1 MVSKPAH
8 NGCESWLQ
16 SVWAVGR
23 HLSQYSSAVDA
34 FAAPGT
40 CKQLAPQIT
49 VICGGA
55 RETTML
61 YLNTHATCA
70 NASARYLAHTPA
82 KIRAQNR
89 HPVSV
94 HCIEG
99 APAHQST
106 SQYHKSARGQ
116 LTRQCYRT
124 PLICIEDMSLMQET
138 LEA

>member
-16 SVWAVGR
+16 SVWALER

-40 CKQLAPQIT
+40 CKQLAPQIAPQIT

-61 YLNTHATCA
+61 YLNTHPTCA
-70 NASARYLAHTPA
+70 NAPARYLAHTPA

-94 HCIEG
+94 DCIEG
-99 APAHQST
+99 APAHQGSGM
-106 SQYHKSARGQ
+106 KIR
-116 LTRQCYRT
+116 L
-124 PLICIEDMSLMQET
+124 
-138 LEA
+138 